1 MLLNE
6 FLNEYRIV
14 QELKSIVA
22 RQEAT
27 TAQQQKE
34 IRALTASL
42 KKQATQ
48 IQKGSAQ
55 IGVTKPAPQVLV
67 NNP

>member
-14 QELKSIVA
+14 QELKSIVG

-27 TAQQQKE
+27 AAQQQKE
-34 IRALTASL
+34 IRALTA
-42 KKQATQ
+42 A
-48 IQKGSAQ
+48 
-55 IGVTKPAPQVLV
+55 
-67 NNP
+67 